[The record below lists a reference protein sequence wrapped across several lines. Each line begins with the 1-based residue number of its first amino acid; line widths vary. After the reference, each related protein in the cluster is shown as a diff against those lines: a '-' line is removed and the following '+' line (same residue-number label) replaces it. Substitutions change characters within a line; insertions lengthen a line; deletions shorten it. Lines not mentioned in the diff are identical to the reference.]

1 MPTLPACTAMRNVFS
16 GALSRSPGLT
26 FISAA
31 MKPDTACATSMTR
44 AHHHSDD
51 AAATRPRTSLG
62 NISRQPAW
70 ELPRCCCMMR
80 LSPIQPRITTSA
92 PDATA
97 HTTVHAWRTRGW
109 R

>member
-1 MPTLPACTAMRNVFS
+1 MPTLPACTAVRNVLR

-31 MKPDTACATSMTR
+31 MKPETAWATSMTR

-51 AAATRPRTSLG
+51 AAATSPRTRRGINSLH
-62 NISRQPAW
+62 PACC
-70 ELPRCCCMMR
+70 LPRCCMMR
-80 LSPIQPRITTSA
+80 LSPIQPRITTRA